1 MSDIDLVIYGLGG
14 LMFYQAYV
22 TIRVVRHKS
31 YTSEKKRHQLLIIWL
46 VPFAEQSR
54 LIRNMQSNRPVNWVE
69 TGRVRLLPP
78 DGRT

>member
-22 TIRVVRHKS
+22 TIRVVRHK
-31 YTSEKKRHQLLIIWL
+31 
-46 VPFAEQSR
+46 AEQSR
-54 LIRNMQSNRPVNWVE
+54 LIRNMQSNPPVNWIE

-78 DGRT
+78 DGRA

>member
-1 MSDIDLVIYGLGG
+1 MSDIVLYGLGG

-46 VPFAEQSR
+46 VPFVGAAIALAGLATDRETPVR
-54 LIRNMQSNRPVNWVE
+54 PDKDVVPKKPNNR
-69 TGRVRLLPP
+69 
-78 DGRT
+78 D

>member
-1 MSDIDLVIYGLGG
+1 MSDIVIYGLGG

-46 VPFAEQSR
+46 VPFVGAA
-54 LIRNMQSNRPVNWVE
+54 IA
-69 TGRVRLLPP
+69 
-78 DGRT
+78 RTRA